1 MIGKI
6 LGHFRILDKIG
17 QGGMGEVFLAEDTSL
32 HRKVALKF
40 LPPDMQRDETAH
52 KRFIRE
58 ARSAAALDHPFICHI
73 NEVAEFG
80 GRDFIVMEYVD
91 GQSLKDR
98 LLQGPLPTE
107 EGLTLAIEVA
117 EALEAA
123 HAKGIIHRDIKPG
136 NIMLTQTGHA
146 KVMDFGLA
154 KQMIPSGGMESAAE
168 TITAITTE
176 GATVGTL
183 AYMSPEQL
191 CSQTADARSDIWAL
205 GVTLYEMAAGA
216 QPFQGRSR
224 FELSSAILNQ
234 APQPLPPGVPAE
246 LGAVIGRCLAKEPG
260 KRYQQAG
267 EVRAALEAVRSG
279 TVVPWMAWHYR
290 LGRHPWLVLTAAA
303 IVLAAILVGLDVG
316 GLRGRLTGQAGGQ
329 ARAVRLAV
337 LPFANLTGDP
347 DQEYMSDGLT
357 QEMIAQLG
365 GLHPA
370 NLSVIARTSVMHYKQ
385 SNKPVDEV
393 GRELNVDYILEGS
406 ARREGGR
413 IRITAELIKVSGQS
427 QLWAETYERELAGML
442 ALQSE
447 VAKKVAES
455 LALKLLPEEQ
465 ARLANVRQ
473 VNPEAYEAYLKG
485 MQQWYKG
492 TLVSFDTAL
501 QHFESAIAKDPNFAP
516 ARAGVANIWL
526 GRSQYGLI
534 SHVEAALVAK
544 VAAQKAVELG
554 EDLPETHSTLANI
567 KTWSEWDWAGG
578 EREYRRAI
586 ELDPSSGARL
596 GLSHLLLILQHPREA
611 MEQIDRALE
620 VDPFNVLAQSFRAV
634 NLMKLRRYDE
644 AIAQAREAL
653 RVEPG
658 QTVAINALLQAL
670 YQTQTEEEYVA
681 EWKEIVSLNPAGL
694 RSFEAFG
701 RGYKEGG
708 YRAGWKRYAEY
719 RAAGF
724 GKTHWNP
731 TRAAG
736 SYVKAGENALALDW
750 LEKAFE
756 AHDPNLP
763 YVFIGPGYEPLRSEP
778 RFQTLRR
785 KMNLPL

>member
-1 MIGKI
+1 
-6 LGHFRILDKIG
+6 
-17 QGGMGEVFLAEDTSL
+17 
-32 HRKVALKF
+32 
-40 LPPDMQRDETAH
+40 
-52 KRFIRE
+52 
-58 ARSAAALDHPFICHI
+58 
-73 NEVAEFG
+73 
-80 GRDFIVMEYVD
+80 
-91 GQSLKDR
+91 
-98 LLQGPLPTE
+98 
-107 EGLTLAIEVA
+107 
-117 EALEAA
+117 
-123 HAKGIIHRDIKPG
+123 
-136 NIMLTQTGHA
+136 MLTKTDHA

-154 KQMIPSGGMESAAE
+154 KQVIPLEGIGSAVE
-168 TITAITTE
+168 TVTE
-176 GATVGTL
+176 LTCEGSTVGTP

-191 CSQTADARSDIWAL
+191 RCQAADARSDIWAL
-205 GVTLYEMAAGA
+205 GVTLYEAVAGVR
-216 QPFQGRSR
+216 PFRGQSR
-224 FELSSAILNQ
+224 VELSSAILNQ
-234 APQPLPPGVPAE
+234 APQPLPPQVPAE
-246 LGAVIGRCLAKEPG
+246 LGAVIGRCLEKEPG
-260 KRYQQAG
+260 KRHQQAAELREALSAVQAG
-267 EVRAALEAVRSG
+267 TVAPWVAWRYRLSRHRWLALAAAL
-279 TVVPWMAWHYR
+279 VV
-290 LGRHPWLVLTAAA
+290 TAA
-303 IVLAAILVGLDVG
+303 VLVGLDIG
-316 GLRGRLTGQAGGQ
+316 GIRRRLTGGQ

-347 DQEYMSDGLT
+347 GQEYLSDGLT
-357 QEMIAQLG
+357 QEMIVQLG
-365 GLHPA
+365 SLHPA
-370 NLSVIARTSVMHYKQ
+370 SLSVIARMSVMRYKKRD
-385 SNKPVDEV
+385 KPVDEV
-393 GRELNVDYILEGS
+393 GRELNVDYILAGS

-413 IRITAELIKVSGQS
+413 IRITAELIKVSGQT
-427 QLWAETYERELAGML
+427 QLWTETYESEPAGVL

-447 VAKKVAES
+447 VAKKVAGS

-492 TLVSFDTAL
+492 TLASFDTAL

-516 ARAGVANIWL
+516 AHAGIANIWL
-526 GRSQYGLI
+526 GRSQYGSI

-554 EDLPETHSTLANI
+554 EALPETHSTLANL
-567 KTWSEWDWAGG
+567 KTWGEWDWAGG

-586 ELDPSSGARL
+586 ELDPSLADARL

-611 MEQIDRALE
+611 MGQIDRALE

-653 RVEPG
+653 RAEPG
-658 QTVAINALLQAL
+658 QPVATNALLQAL
-670 YQTQTEEEYVA
+670 YETQTEEEYVA
-681 EWKEIVSLNPAGL
+681 EWKEIVSLNPAG
-694 RSFEAFG
+694 RQSFEAFE

-750 LEKAFE
+750 LDKAFE

-785 KMNLPL
+785 KMNLPQ

>member
-1 MIGKI
+1 MPEIGQTFS
-6 LGHFRILDKIG
+6 HYRITEKLG

-40 LPPDMQRDETAH
+40 LPTEMQQDATAH

-58 ARSAAALDHPFICHI
+58 ARSAAALDHPYICHI
-73 NEVAEFG
+73 NEVAESDG
-80 GRDFIVMEYVD
+80 QDFIAMEYVD
-91 GQSLKDR
+91 GRSLKDR
-98 LLQGPLPTE
+98 LEQGPMPPEDALPI
-107 EGLTLAIEVA
+107 AIEVV

-123 HAKGIIHRDIKPG
+123 HGKGIIHRDIKPA
-136 NIMLTQTGHA
+136 NIMLTKTGHA

-154 KQMIPSGGMESAAE
+154 KQVIPLEGIGSAAE
-168 TITAITTE
+168 TVTE
-176 GATVGTL
+176 LTCEGSTVGTP

-191 CSQTADARSDIWAL
+191 RSQAADARSDIWAL
-205 GVTLYEMAAGA
+205 GVTLYETVAGVR
-216 QPFQGRSR
+216 PFRGQSR
-224 FELSSAILNQ
+224 VELSSAILNQ
-234 APQPLPPGVPAE
+234 APQPLPPQVPAE
-246 LGAVIGRCLAKEPG
+246 LGAVIGRCLEKEPG
-260 KRYQQAG
+260 RRYQQAG
-267 EVRAALEAVRSG
+267 ELREALSAVQAGTVAPWVAWRYRLARHRWLALAAALVIVAAV
-279 TVVPWMAWHYR
+279 
-290 LGRHPWLVLTAAA
+290 LL
-303 IVLAAILVGLDVG
+303 GLDVG
-316 GLRGRLTGQAGGQ
+316 GLRERLGGP

-337 LPFANLTGDP
+337 LPFENRSGDP
-347 DQEYMSDGLT
+347 EQEYVSDGLT
-357 QEMIAQLG
+357 DEMIAQLG
-365 GLHPA
+365 RLHPQS
-370 NLSVIARTSVMHYKQ
+370 LSVIARTSVMRYKKSGAPIDQ
-385 SNKPVDEV
+385 I
-393 GRELNVDYILEGS
+393 GRELRVEYVLEGS
-406 ARREGGR
+406 TRREGGR
-413 IRITAELIKVSGQS
+413 IRITAELIQVRDQT
-427 QLWAETYERELAGML
+427 QLWADTYERERSDIM
-442 ALQSE
+442 ALQSD
-447 VAKKVAES
+447 VARKVAGS

-492 TLVSFDTAL
+492 TVASFNTAL
-501 QHFESAIAKDPNFAP
+501 QHFESAIARDPNFAP
-516 ARAGVANIWL
+516 AHAGVANIWL

-554 EDLPETHSTLANI
+554 EDLPETHNTLAII

-578 EREYRRAI
+578 EREYRRVI
-586 ELDPSSGARL
+586 ELDPSSADARL
-596 GLSHLLLILQHPREA
+596 GLSHLLLILQRPREA

-634 NLMKLRRYDE
+634 NLMKLRRYNE

-653 RVEPG
+653 RAEPS
-658 QTVAINALLQAL
+658 QPVAINALLQAL
-670 YQTQTEEEYVA
+670 YETQTEEEYVA
-681 EWKEIVSLNPAGL
+681 EWKGIVSLNPAGL
-694 RSFEAFG
+694 RSFEAFE

-719 RAAGF
+719 RATGF

-750 LEKAFE
+750 LDKGFE

-763 YVFIGPGYEPLRSEP
+763 YVFIGPGFEPLRSEP

-785 KMNLPL
+785 KMNLPQ